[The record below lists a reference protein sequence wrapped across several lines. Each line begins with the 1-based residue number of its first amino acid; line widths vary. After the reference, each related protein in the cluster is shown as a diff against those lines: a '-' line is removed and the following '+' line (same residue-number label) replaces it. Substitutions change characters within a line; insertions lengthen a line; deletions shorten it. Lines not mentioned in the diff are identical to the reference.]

1 MSNFIRPMLAGLAVA
16 AAVAIPLAVAETT
29 SLKADLKGSEEVPP
43 TNSKATGSLTA
54 TYDSN
59 SKMLSW
65 KGNVSGLSGDPTA
78 AHFHGPAEAG
88 KNAGVLVP
96 APGVK
101 VGDFEG
107 SAAITDRQAK
117 IILDGK
123 SYFNIHTAANPN
135 GEARGQVVQAK

>member
-1 MSNFIRPMLAGLAVA
+1 MSRFIRPTLAGLAIA
-16 AAVAIPLAVAETT
+16 AALALSPASAETA
-29 SLKADLKGSEEVPP
+29 SLRADLKGIGQVMPSNAKV
-43 TNSKATGSLTA
+43 TGSVA
-54 TYDSN
+54 VTYDSAT
-59 SKMLSW
+59 KTLSW
-65 KGNVSGLSGDPTA
+65 KGSVSGLSGEVTA
-78 AHFHGPAEAG
+78 THFHGPAEPGRDAP
-88 KNAGVLVP
+88 VLVP